1 MRNSKVVK
9 FDHFILKYISQKLI
23 SLNKISYICYEWF
36 NDTKIMKIGYA
47 RVSTKDQN
55 LDLQIEALQKVGC
68 EKIFQE
74 KISGA
79 TKNRPEL
86 DKMIEH
92 LRKDD
97 EVYVWRLD
105 RLGRSLKHI
114 IDLVLELNGK
124 GVVIKGLSDG
134 VDTSTMSGRL
144 FLNIMASLSEYERE
158 LIRERTNAGLQSAR
172 ARGRTG
178 GRPKGFRKETI
189 AKLIIMRSVY
199 KDKSKTPEEIYEPLG
214 LTRATFYRYAKILDK
229 HSNEEIKKM
238 ALKKNR

>member
-1 MRNSKVVK
+1 
-9 FDHFILKYISQKLI
+9 
-23 SLNKISYICYEWF
+23 
-36 NDTKIMKIGYA
+36 MKIGYA

-55 LDLQIEALQKVGC
+55 LDLQIEALEKAGC
-68 EKIFQE
+68 EKIYQE

-86 DKMIEH
+86 DDMISN

-114 IDLVLELNGK
+114 IDLVLSLNEK
-124 GVVIKGLSDG
+124 GVVIKGISDG

-144 FLNIMASLSEYERE
+144 FLNIMASLAEYERE

-178 GRPKGFRKETI
+178 GRPKGFTKETVS
-189 AKLIIMRSVY
+189 KLLVMRSLY
-199 KDKSKTPEEIYEPLG
+199 KDYSKRPEEIYKALG
-214 LTRATFYRYAKILDK
+214 LTRATYYRYAKILEKNSDEAIK
-229 HSNEEIKKM
+229 NMTIKK
-238 ALKKNR
+238 

>member
-1 MRNSKVVK
+1 
-9 FDHFILKYISQKLI
+9 
-23 SLNKISYICYEWF
+23 
-36 NDTKIMKIGYA
+36 MKIGYA

-55 LDLQIEALQKVGC
+55 LDLQIEALEKAGC
-68 EKIFQE
+68 EKIYQE

-86 DKMIEH
+86 DNMISN

-114 IDLVLELNGK
+114 IDLVLSLNDK
-124 GVVIKGLSDG
+124 GVVIKGISDG

-144 FLNIMASLSEYERE
+144 FLNIMASLAEYERE

-178 GRPKGFRKETI
+178 GRPKGFAKETVS
-189 AKLIIMRSVY
+189 KLLVMRSLY
-199 KDKSKTPEEIYEPLG
+199 KDYSKRPEEIYKALG
-214 LTRATFYRYAKILDK
+214 LTRATYYRYAKILEKNSD
-229 HSNEEIKKM
+229 EEIKKM
-238 ALKKNR
+238 TIKK